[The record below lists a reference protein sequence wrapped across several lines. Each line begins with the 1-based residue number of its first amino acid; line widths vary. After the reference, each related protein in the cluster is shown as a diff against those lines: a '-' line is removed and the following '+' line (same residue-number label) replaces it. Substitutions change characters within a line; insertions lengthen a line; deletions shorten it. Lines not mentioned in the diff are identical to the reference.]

1 MWLTMTSPESPRSVR
16 QRIDAAPMGALQW
29 RAIAL
34 CFFINMV
41 DGIDVLVMAFTAS
54 AVAQHWQLT
63 QVAVGWLLSAGIIG
77 MTLGSLFLAPLA
89 DRLGRRPVVLC
100 GLIAAGICMVATEW
114 VDSPWALGMLRF
126 LTGIGIGTVLVQANV
141 LTSEY
146 SNARWRALNIG
157 LQSVGF
163 ALGAS
168 VGGLMASHLQHQGTW
183 HDVFVW
189 GGLLSWLCAA
199 GVAAGLPESL
209 DQLLQ
214 GRKAGDM
221 QQAQA
226 LLARMGHASTEAIHL
241 PPTHRSHATSIT
253 QALQMLWAPGAAKT
267 WLLGASFFALMFC
280 FYFVTSWTPKLLEQ
294 SGLSAERGMAG
305 GVLLHVGGMVGALAL
320 GMLASRWQLQAV
332 AQLFMA
338 LGSAALLLVVPATDW
353 SLLPAV
359 LLGLCVGLLL
369 NGAVAGIY
377 ATAPQTFAAP
387 MRSSGVGIV
396 LSFGRLGGMASPVVA
411 GFLLDQHWAIGDV
424 YCVYAAVLLV
434 AAVLLWTFTRVPQLP
449 HTGA

>member
-1 MWLTMTSPESPRSVR
+1 MTSLVSPRSLR
-16 QRIDAAPMGALQW
+16 QMIDTAPMGALQW

-54 AVAQHWQLT
+54 AVAKEWQLT

-77 MTLGSLFLAPLA
+77 MTLGSLLLAPLA
-89 DRLGRRPVVLC
+89 DKFGRRPIVLG
-100 GLIAAGICMVATEW
+100 GLLAAGACMVATEW
-114 VDSPWALGMLRF
+114 VNSPWALGTLRF
-126 LTGIGIGTVLVQANV
+126 LTGIGIGAVLVQANV

-163 ALGAS
+163 ALGATF
-168 VGGLMASHLQHQGTW
+168 GGMMAAYLHQHGTW

-189 GGLLSWLCAA
+189 GGVLSWICAFC
-199 GVAAGLPESL
+199 VAVGLPESL

-214 GRKAGDM
+214 GRKVGDFSR
-221 QQAQA
+221 AQA
-226 LLARMGHASTEAIHL
+226 LLQRMGHTALAKGQLRAPSSALYINTG
-241 PPTHRSHATSIT
+241 
-253 QALQMLWAPGAAKT
+253 ALQSLQLLWASGAAKT

-294 SGLSAERGMAG
+294 SGLSAEHGMAG
-305 GVLLHVGGMVGALAL
+305 GVLLHIGGMIGALAL
-320 GMLASRWQLQAV
+320 GICASRWQLQRV

-338 LGSAALLLVVPATDW
+338 LGCAALLLVVPATGW
-353 SLLPAV
+353 PLLPAM

-369 NGAVAGIY
+369 NGSVAGIY
-377 ATAPQTFAAP
+377 ATAPQTFEAHV
-387 MRSSGVGIV
+387 RSTGVGIV
-396 LSFGRLGGMASPVVA
+396 LSFGRLGGMASPVMA
-411 GFLLDQHWAIGDV
+411 GYLLDQHWSIGHV
-424 YCVYAAVLLV
+424 YNVYAVVLLIAVLLLFV
-434 AAVLLWTFTRVPQLP
+434 FTQMRK
-449 HTGA
+449 A

>member
-1 MWLTMTSPESPRSVR
+1 MTFSDSPRSLR
-16 QRIDAAPMGALQW
+16 QIIDAAPMGALQW

-54 AVAQHWQLT
+54 AVAKDWQLT
-63 QVAVGWLLSAGIIG
+63 QIAVGWLLSAGIVG

-89 DRLGRRPVVLC
+89 DKFGRRPIVLA
-100 GLIAAGICMVATEW
+100 GLVAAGVFMVATEW
-114 VDSPWALGMLRF
+114 VNSPWALGTLRF
-126 LTGIGIGTVLVQANV
+126 LTGIGIGAVLVQANV

-168 VGGLMASHLQHQGTW
+168 LGGMMASYLHQHGTW

-189 GGLLSWLCAA
+189 GGILSWICAF
-199 GVAAGLPESL
+199 GVALGLPESL

-214 GRKAGDM
+214 GRKAGDYS
-221 QQAQA
+221 QAQA
-226 LLARMGHASTEAIHL
+226 LLRRMGHATIAAENL
-241 PPTHRSHATSIT
+241 QPPANKLIRNTGAL
-253 QALQMLWAPGAAKT
+253 QALQLLWAPDAAKT
-267 WLLGASFFALMFC
+267 WLLGTSFFALMFC

-305 GVLLHVGGMVGALAL
+305 GVLLHVGGMMGALAL
-320 GMLASRWQLQAV
+320 GVFASRWQLQRV

-338 LGSAALLLVVPATDW
+338 LGCVALVLVVPATGW
-353 SLLPAV
+353 SLLPAMM
-359 LLGLCVGLLL
+359 LGLCVGLLL
-369 NGAVAGIY
+369 NGSVAGVY
-377 ATAPQTFAAP
+377 AIAPQTFDAHV
-387 MRSSGVGIV
+387 RSSGVGIV

-411 GFLLDQHWAIGDV
+411 GYLLDQEWAIGHV
-424 YCVYAAVLLV
+424 YSVYALVLMV
-434 AAVLLWTFTRVPQLP
+434 AALLLFVFTQKRK
-449 HTGA
+449 A

>member
-1 MWLTMTSPESPRSVR
+1 MTFSESPRSLR
-16 QRIDAAPMGALQW
+16 QIIDAAPMHALQW

-54 AVAQHWQLT
+54 AVAKDWQLN

-89 DRLGRRPVVLC
+89 DRFGRRPIVLG
-100 GLIAAGICMVATEW
+100 GLVSAGGFMVATEW
-114 VDSPWALGMLRF
+114 VDSAWALGTLRV
-126 LTGIGIGTVLVQANV
+126 LTGIGIGAVLVQANV

-163 ALGAS
+163 ALGATF
-168 VGGLMASHLQHQGTW
+168 GGMMAAYLHQHGSW

-189 GGLLSWLCAA
+189 GGVLSWICALV
-199 GVAAGLPESL
+199 VAWGLPESL

-214 GRKAGDM
+214 GRKPGDFAR
-221 QQAQA
+221 AQT
-226 LLARMGHASTEAIHL
+226 LLQRMGHGQIEAAPLPSSTSSS
-241 PPTHRSHATSIT
+241 RKNSG
-253 QALQMLWAPGAAKT
+253 ALQAVQLLWAPDAAKT

-294 SGLSAERGMAG
+294 SGLSAEHGMAG
-305 GVLLHVGGMVGALAL
+305 GVLLHIGGMVGALAL
-320 GMLASRWQLQAV
+320 GVFASRWQLQRV
-332 AQLFMA
+332 AQRFMA
-338 LGSAALLLVVPATDW
+338 LGSVALLLVVPAMGW
-353 SLLPAV
+353 SMLPAMV
-359 LLGLCVGLLL
+359 LGVCVGLLL
-369 NGAVAGIY
+369 NGSVAGIY
-377 ATAPQTFAAP
+377 ATAPQTFDAHV
-387 MRSSGVGIV
+387 RSSGVGIV

-411 GFLLDQHWAIGDV
+411 GYLLDQQWQIGS
-424 YCVYAAVLLV
+424 VYAVYAIVLM
-434 AAVLLWTFTRVPQLP
+434 AAACLLFLFSSARKRSGPMGFQ
-449 HTGA
+449 

>member
-1 MWLTMTSPESPRSVR
+1 MH
-16 QRIDAAPMGALQW
+16 ALQW

-54 AVAQHWQLT
+54 AVAKDWQLN

-89 DRLGRRPVVLC
+89 DRFGRRPIVLG
-100 GLIAAGICMVATEW
+100 GLVSAGVFMVATEW
-114 VDSPWALGMLRF
+114 VESAWALGALRV
-126 LTGIGIGTVLVQANV
+126 LTGIGIGAVLVQANV

-163 ALGAS
+163 ALGATF
-168 VGGLMASHLQHQGTW
+168 GGMMATYLHQHGTW

-189 GGLLSWLCAA
+189 GGVLSWICALV
-199 GVAAGLPESL
+199 VAWGLPESL

-214 GRKAGDM
+214 GRKLGDFAR
-221 QQAQA
+221 AQT
-226 LLARMGHASTEAIHL
+226 LLQRMGHGQIAVEQLQSSIL
-241 PPTHRSHATSIT
+241 TSSSRKNSGAL
-253 QALQMLWAPGAAKT
+253 QALQLLWAPGAAKT

-294 SGLSAERGMAG
+294 SGLSAEHGMAG
-305 GVLLHVGGMVGALAL
+305 GVLLHIGGMVGALAL
-320 GMLASRWQLQAV
+320 GVFASLWQLQRV

-338 LGSAALLLVVPATDW
+338 LGSVALLLVVPAMGW
-353 SLLPAV
+353 SVLPAM
-359 LLGLCVGLLL
+359 LLGVGVGLLL
-369 NGAVAGIY
+369 NGSVAGIY
-377 ATAPQTFAAP
+377 ATAPQTFDAHV
-387 MRSSGVGIV
+387 RSSGVGIV

-411 GFLLDQHWAIGDV
+411 GYLLDQQWAIGNV
-424 YCVYAAVLLV
+424 YSVYAIVLM
-434 AAVLLWTFTRVPQLP
+434 AAACLLFFFSSARKRSVPMRFQ
-449 HTGA
+449 